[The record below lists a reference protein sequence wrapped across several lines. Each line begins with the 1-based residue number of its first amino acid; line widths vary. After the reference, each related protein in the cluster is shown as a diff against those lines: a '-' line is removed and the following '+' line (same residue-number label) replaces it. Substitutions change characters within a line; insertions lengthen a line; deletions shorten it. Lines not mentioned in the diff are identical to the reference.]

1 MGVFWSRVDFAMM
14 QLFVRQVGG
23 DLLSLS
29 VNETDT
35 VASLRET
42 VCSHE
47 GEAVLAEDLRLCA
60 NGTDLGDSQILGE
73 CLLEN
78 ATLEALLRLRGGG
91 KKRKKNNFKPKKI
104 KHKHKNVPMAT
115 LKFYKIDSQ
124 GKI

>member
-42 VCSHE
+42 VCSRE

-78 ATLEALLRLRGGG
+78 ATLEALLRRVVEV
-91 KKRKKNNFKPKKI
+91 RRERRRTSSSP
-104 KHKHKNVPMAT
+104 
-115 LKFYKIDSQ
+115 
-124 GKI
+124 